1 MKAASILILFAFAI
15 TAMIPH
21 VTISDAANNNQQS
34 IFTLDVCSPLSSAAT
49 ANADM
54 PSLHECMCSLAPL
67 TSTSFHIALN
77 PVFNPYLIAFQKE
90 YPPEV

>member
-1 MKAASILILFAFAI
+1 MKTGSILVLFALVI
-15 TAMIPH
+15 SVMIPNI
-21 VTISDAANNNQQS
+21 TITYAATDNQTM
-34 IFTLDVCSPLSSAAT
+34 ILTLDVCSPSGSAA
-49 ANADM
+49 ASNADM

-77 PVFNPYLIAFQKE
+77 PVFNSFLIAFQKE